1 MNRKLASSLWYA
13 AMAAAAILAAM
24 LAPPPAIADDITV
37 ETTPFV
43 STRTRAEVQNELL
56 NQPGSA
62 STASSEWKMQVNEAA
77 YFKSSI
83 TPQQRQ
89 QEYTASRQQVHALSS
104 EDSGSSYLKMTP
116 PYAGDPAR
124 VMGAP
129 AQ

>member
-1 MNRKLASSLWYA
+1 MNRKLASGLSFA
-13 AMAAAAILAAM
+13 AMAAAATVAAM
-24 LAPPPAIADDITV
+24 LAPQPANADDITV

-43 STRTRAEVQNELL
+43 STRARADVRSELL
-56 NQPGSA
+56 NQPGGV

-77 YFKSSI
+77 SFKSAV

-89 QEYTASRQQVHALSS
+89 QEYTASRQQVQALSG